1 MAELST
7 QYEKVCSTEG
17 RQNIVQPY
25 MWLGIE
31 DPEGK
36 GQWRDMYNKNPIE
49 FAPWDMV
56 TNNFSIMWLGCMV
69 VGRQSAESRW
79 EGVAEKW

>member
-1 MAELST
+1 MAELGKK
-7 QYEKVCSTEG
+7 YETVCSTEG

-25 MWLGIE
+25 MWLGIA

-36 GQWRDMYNKNPIE
+36 GQWRNMYNNVSIE

-56 TNNFSIMWLGCMV
+56 T
-69 VGRQSAESRW
+69 RQLRF
-79 EGVAEKW
+79 